1 MSKIIDEIKAKING
15 FMNYLEVSKAIAEDI
30 VKNKKNITDID
41 KKIMKYRQ
49 NNKTI
54 NDIKNDI
61 KRDIK

>member
-1 MSKIIDEIKAKING
+1 MGKIMDGIRAKIDG
-15 FMNYLEVSKAIAEDI
+15 FISYLKVSKAIAEDI
-30 VKNKKNITDID
+30 VKNKKEIKEID
-41 KKIMKYRQ
+41 GKIIEYRQ

>member
-15 FMNYLEVSKAIAEDI
+15 FMNYLKVSKAIAEDI
-30 VKNKKNITDID
+30 VKNKKKIKEID
-41 KKIMKYRQ
+41 GKIMEYRQ

>member
-1 MSKIIDEIKAKING
+1 MSKIIDEIRAKIDG
-15 FMNYLEVSKAIAEDI
+15 FISYLEVSKAIAKDI
-30 VKNKKNITDID
+30 VKNKKKIKEID
-41 KKIMKYRQ
+41 GKIMEYRQ

>member
-15 FMNYLEVSKAIAEDI
+15 FMNYLKVSKAIAEDI

-61 KRDIK
+61 KKDIK

>member
-1 MSKIIDEIKAKING
+1 MGKIIDEIKAKIDG

-61 KRDIK
+61 KKDIK

>member
-1 MSKIIDEIKAKING
+1 MEKIINWFKDKING
-15 FMNYLEVSKAIAEDI
+15 FKNYLEVSKAIAEDM
-30 VKNKKNITDID
+30 VKNKRNIKEID
-41 KKIMKYRQ
+41 KKIMQYRE